1 MPLSFLAL
9 LFLSTQITHSSTQQN
24 PTPPIPNA
32 LSPIPLSLPTQ
43 QWEKKQTNNNNSN
56 KTKLISLCGYSR
68 SRNNT
73 KNRAK

>member
-1 MPLSFLAL
+1 MPLSFLTL

-24 PTPPIPNA
+24 PTSPIPNA

-43 QWEKKQTNNNNSN
+43 QREKQINNNNNN

>member
-1 MPLSFLAL
+1 L

-32 LSPIPLSLPTQ
+32 LSSIPLSLPTQ
-43 QWEKKQTNNNNSN
+43 KWEKKKQINNNNRNRN
-56 KTKLISLCGYSR
+56 KTKLIPLCGYSR

-73 KNRAK
+73 KNRTE